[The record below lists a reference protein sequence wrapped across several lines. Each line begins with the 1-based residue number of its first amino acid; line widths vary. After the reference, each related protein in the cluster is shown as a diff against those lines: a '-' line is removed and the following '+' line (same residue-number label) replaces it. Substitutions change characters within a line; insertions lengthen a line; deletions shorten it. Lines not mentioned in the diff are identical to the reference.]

1 VAAFVAGLI
10 AAANGGDE
18 TAGSRFA
25 AAWQD
30 GRIDAMY
37 AELSPRSR
45 ADVSPVE
52 FRRAYERTARTATAV
67 GVRAEPGGKVESGG
81 SAVEV
86 LRAVVDTRAFG
97 EVSGEIGLPTDDE
110 GIAWEPHMAF
120 PGLEAGE
127 RLTRRTRVGERAP
140 ILAADGSVLAEGP
153 ADARSLPIGPAA
165 AAVVGEVGSPAPAG
179 TRELEARGFPPG
191 ALAGISGLELAYD
204 ERLAGS
210 PGGELL
216 ASSEGADDGEPRL
229 LARTRPVDGRPVR
242 TTIDAELQEAA
253 VGALG
258 ALYGGVAVLDARR
271 GSVRALGGIAF
282 TAPQPPGSTFKV
294 VTTVGALESEVVA
307 LDDEFPVE
315 SSNSDIGREIS
326 NSNDQACGGTFAES
340 FANSCNTV
348 FAPVGAELGGRSLV
362 DVAERFGFNTAPTLH
377 GAEATA
383 AIDPPAS
390 TIPTDLSDEIEVGVT
405 AIGQGEVLATP
416 LQMASIA
423 QTIANGGLRAPT
435 LMVKG
440 DLVPEDEDI
449 DDVRVTSRP
458 IANTVRDLMVDVVDS
473 GTGTAAALPN
483 AQVAGKTGT
492 AELGPAPL
500 EPGEELAPGETP
512 AQELDAWFIAFAPA
526 RDPELAVAVMIV
538 GSEGDGGTIAAPI
551 ARQVLEAGLG

>member
-1 VAAFVAGLI
+1 
-10 AAANGGDE
+10 
-18 TAGSRFA
+18 
-25 AAWQD
+25 
-30 GRIDAMY
+30 
-37 AELSPRSR
+37 
-45 ADVSPVE
+45 
-52 FRRAYERTARTATAV
+52 
-67 GVRAEPGGKVESGG
+67 
-81 SAVEV
+81 
-86 LRAVVDTRAFG
+86 
-97 EVSGEIGLPTDDE
+97 
-110 GIAWEPHMAF
+110 MAF

-127 RLTRRTRVGERAP
+127 QLTRRTRIGERAP
-140 ILAADGSVLAEGP
+140 ILATDGSVLAEGP
-153 ADARSLPIGPAA
+153 AEARSLPIGPAA

-210 PGGELL
+210 PGGQLL
-216 ASSEGADDGEPRL
+216 ASSDGADGAEPRV
-229 LARTRPVDGRPVR
+229 LAATQPVDGRPVR
-242 TTIDAELQEAA
+242 TTVDAELQEAA

-258 ALYGGVAVLDARR
+258 GLYGGVAVLDARR

-294 VTTVGALESEVVA
+294 VTAVGALESEIVA
-307 LDDEFPVE
+307 LEDEFPVE
-315 SSNSDIGREIS
+315 TSNSDIGREIS

-348 FAPVGAELGGRSLV
+348 FAPVGAELGGETLV
-362 DVAERFGFNTAPTLH
+362 DVAERFGFNTVPTLH

-390 TIPTDLSDEIEVGVT
+390 TIPTDLADDVDVGVS

-416 LQMASIA
+416 LQMASVA
-423 QTIANGGLRAPT
+423 QTIANGGMRAPT

-440 DLVPEDEDI
+440 DLVPEDEDV
-449 DDVRVTSRP
+449 DDVRVTSKKV
-458 IANTVRDLMVDVVDS
+458 ANTVRDLMIDVVDG
-473 GTGTAAALPN
+473 GTGTAAALPSL
-483 AQVAGKTGT
+483 QVAGKTGT

-512 AQELDAWFIAFAPA
+512 EQELDAWFIAFAPA
-526 RDPELAVAVMIV
+526 GDPELAVAVMIV

-551 ARQVLEAGLG
+551 AREILEAGVG